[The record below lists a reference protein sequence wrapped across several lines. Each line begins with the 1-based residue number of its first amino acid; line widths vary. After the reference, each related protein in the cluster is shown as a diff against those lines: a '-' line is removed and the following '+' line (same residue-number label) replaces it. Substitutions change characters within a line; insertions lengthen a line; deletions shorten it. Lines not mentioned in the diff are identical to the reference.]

1 MTDPDTSAR
10 RSSLLL
16 IVLGGLLLI
25 GGVFMYAVSSPASPA
40 IGRETPLS
48 TLLKRAENQKG
59 VTVFVDE
66 AASVLVLKDSNGTLS
81 YATMTSLT
89 ATPAVSHLI
98 DVGVAPAPL
107 LSVSQYSFM
116 RGKVALLGPL
126 FAVELWLVVSIAGIA
141 FCAIAIFAETAR
153 IKAARPQD
161 GNDAPHIAGIL
172 GGRPAKKKFEVVE
185 KPLTRFSDV
194 LGCDEAV
201 QDVKEV
207 VDVLCNPEPYLRL
220 GARAPR
226 GVLLSGPPGVGKTL
240 LARAAAGE
248 ADAAFFAV
256 SATDFV
262 EMYVGVGSSR
272 VRDLFSRARSNQP
285 SVIFIDELDAV
296 GKARSA
302 QGVST
307 GAHEWENT
315 LNALLVE
322 MDGFGEADRVVVVAA
337 TNRSETLDQ
346 ALTRPGRFDRKITVS
361 APDVDGCAALFEHYM
376 VGKPTNDDLD
386 LRATARRCTGLV
398 GADIANIAN
407 EAALAAA
414 RRDAAC
420 ISRDDLE
427 EALQTFFA
435 GRAHRNRRVS
445 ASDRQIVAHHEAG
458 HALVAWLTPHAVTP
472 EFVTVVPRGG
482 SGGATWMTPRDTL
495 LTKRS
500 ASADLMV
507 LLAGRAAEELLL
519 DGDFTSGAA
528 DDLRRATALASRM
541 VFELGMDSDLSV
553 RDPRNPSAHHAM
565 AHDAVSA
572 ILKDAHDQAH
582 ALLLENRAPLLALTE
597 YLETHRE
604 ARHEDLV
611 RIWGAP
617 RSLSSNPVARA

>member
-1 MTDPDTSAR
+1 MTDPDTAAR

-16 IVLGGLLLI
+16 LILGGLLLI
-25 GGVFMYAVSSPASPA
+25 GGVFMYAVSSPSSPA
-40 IGRETPLS
+40 IGKEVPLS
-48 TLLKRAENQKG
+48 ALLKSAENQKG
-59 VTVFVDE
+59 ASVFVDE
-66 AASVLVLKDSNGTLS
+66 AASVLVLKSANGTLS
-81 YATMTSLT
+81 HADMTSLT
-89 ATPAVSHLI
+89 ATPAVSHLM
-98 DVGVAPAPL
+98 DVGAAPAPL
-107 LSVSQYSFM
+107 MSLSQYSFM
-116 RGKVALLGPL
+116 RGEVALLGPL
-126 FAVELWLVVSIAGIA
+126 FSIELWLVVSIAGA
-141 FCAIAIFAETAR
+141 SFCAIAIFTETAR
-153 IKAARPQD
+153 VKASRPQD
-161 GNDAPHIAGIL
+161 SEGATHIAGVL
-172 GGRPAKKKFEVVE
+172 GGRPSKKKYEVVE
-185 KPLTRFSDV
+185 KPSTRFSDV
-194 LGCDEAV
+194 IGCDEAV

-296 GKARSA
+296 GKTRSA
-302 QGVST
+302 QGASA
-307 GAHEWENT
+307 GSHEWENT

-337 TNRSETLDQ
+337 TNRPEILDQ
-346 ALTRPGRFDRKITVS
+346 ALTRPGRFDRKIAVS
-361 APDVDGCAALFEHYM
+361 TPDVDGCIALFEHYM
-376 VGKPTNDDLD
+376 AGKPTNDDLD

-414 RRDAAC
+414 RRKAPC

-427 EALQTFFA
+427 ESLQTFFA

-445 ASDRQIVAHHEAG
+445 ASDKQIVAHHEAG
-458 HALVAWLTPHAVTP
+458 HALVAWLTPNAVTP

-482 SGGATWMTPRDTL
+482 SGGATWMTPRDTM

-541 VFELGMDSDLSV
+541 VFELGMDRDLSV
-553 RDPRNPSAHHAM
+553 RDPRNPSAHHAA
-565 AHDAVSA
+565 AHDAVSV
-572 ILKDAHDQAH
+572 LLRDAHDKAH

-597 YLETHRE
+597 HLETHRE
-604 ARHEDLV
+604 ARHDDLV
-611 RIWGAP
+611 RLWGAP
-617 RSLSSNPVARA
+617 RSLGSSPVVRA

>member
-16 IVLGGLLLI
+16 SVLGGLLLI
-25 GGVFMYAVSSPASPA
+25 GGVFMYAVSVPASPA
-40 IGRETPLS
+40 IGKEVPLS
-48 TLLKRAENQKG
+48 ALLKSAENQKD

-66 AASVLVLKDSNGTLS
+66 AASVLVLKDANGKLS
-81 YATMTSLT
+81 HSDMTSLT
-89 ATPAVSHLI
+89 ATPAVSRLMEI
-98 DVGVAPAPL
+98 GVAPAPL

-126 FAVELWLVVSIAGIA
+126 FAVELWLVVSIAGA
-141 FCAIAIFAETAR
+141 SFCAIAMFAEMAR
-153 IKAARPQD
+153 IKATRPQD
-161 GNDAPHIAGIL
+161 TEGATHIAGVL
-172 GGRPAKKKFEVVE
+172 GGRPSKKKYEVVE
-185 KPLTRFSDV
+185 KPATRFSDV

-296 GKARSA
+296 GKARSS
-302 QGVST
+302 QGASSGT
-307 GAHEWENT
+307 HEWEST

-337 TNRSETLDQ
+337 TNRPETLDQ

-361 APDVDGCAALFEHYM
+361 VPDVDGCTALFEHYM
-376 VGKPTNDDLD
+376 AGKPTNDDLD

-398 GADIANIAN
+398 GADIANISN

-414 RRDAAC
+414 RRNATC

-427 EALQTFFA
+427 ESLQTFFA
-435 GRAHRNRRVS
+435 GRAHRKRRVS

-482 SGGATWMTPRDTL
+482 SGGATWMTPRDTM

-541 VFELGMDSDLSV
+541 VFELGMDRDLSV
-553 RDPRNPSAHHAM
+553 RDPRNPSAHHAV

-572 ILKDAHDQAH
+572 LLKEAHDQARLLLVEHRELLH
-582 ALLLENRAPLLALTE
+582 ALTDELESC
-597 YLETHRE
+597 RE
-604 ARHEDLV
+604 VRHEDLV
-611 RIWGAP
+611 RLWGPA
-617 RSLSSNPVARA
+617 RTLARA